1 MQRARLAGRLGY
13 EFRDAALL
21 AQALA
26 HRSSSAVHNERLEFV
41 GDSVLNCVVA
51 VALYRRQP
59 GLPEGDLSRMRANLV
74 NRDALASLARGLDVG
89 CALQLGE
96 GERQGGGA
104 DRPSILADALEALFG
119 AVFVDGGFDA
129 AARVIE
135 TVYAGLLDGS
145 DAAVPT
151 KDPKTRL
158 QEWLQARRHAVPDYS
173 VVAVAGEA
181 HAQLFTVACR
191 IPALA
196 VETAAQGASRRA
208 AEQAAAALAWE
219 RLAGAAARSDRG

>member
-13 EFRDAALL
+13 EFRNAALL
-21 AQALA
+21 AQALT
-26 HRSSSAVHNERLEFV
+26 HRSSAAAHNERLEFV

-74 NRDALASLARGLDVG
+74 NRDALAALARALDVG
-89 CALQLGE
+89 AALQLGE

-104 DRPSILADALEALFG
+104 ERPSIIADALEAVFG
-119 AVFVDGGFDA
+119 AVYLDGGFDA

-135 TVYAGLLDGS
+135 GVYAGLLDGD
-145 DAAVPT
+145 DAALPA

-158 QEWLQARRHAVPDYS
+158 QEWLQARKHPVPDY
-173 VVAVAGEA
+173 VVAAVAGEA

-191 IPALA
+191 VPALA
-196 VETAAQGASRRA
+196 VETTAQGPSRRA

-219 RLAGAAARSDRG
+219 RLAGTPARSTRG

>member
-1 MQRARLAGRLGY
+1 MQRARLAGLLGY
-13 EFRDAALL
+13 EFRNQALF

-26 HRSSSAVHNERLEFV
+26 HRSSSATHNERLEFV

-59 GLPEGDLSRMRANLV
+59 GVPEGDLSRMRANLV
-74 NRDALASLARGLDVG
+74 NRDALASLARALGVG
-89 CALQLGE
+89 SALQLGD

-119 AVFVDGGFDA
+119 AIFLDGGFDA

-135 TVYAGLLDGS
+135 GVYAGLLDGT
-145 DAAVPT
+145 AAALPA

-158 QEWLQARRHAVPDYS
+158 QEWLQARKHAVPDY
-173 VVAVAGEA
+173 VVTAVAGEA

-196 VETAAQGASRRA
+196 LETTAQGPSRRA
-208 AEQAAAALAWE
+208 AEQAAAVLAWD
-219 RLAGAAARSDRG
+219 RLAGAAARSSRG